1 MSNRRAVV
9 GVMGAGEGASAEP
22 VALAEE
28 LGECI
33 SARGWVLLTGGR
45 PAGVMAAASRGAAR
59 VEGHLVVGV
68 LPDEG
73 KGDDRQD
80 TAELDLALF
89 TGMGK
94 ASNVINVLSA
104 DVVVICGGG
113 GGPSTASEAAHAL
126 NVGRPLILLAVPPLW
141 REFLCALLEIPEDL
155 VQRGMKRRRA
165 KQVIMAYPGLTM
177 SHEWLKE
184 LFRLVCSIAWLYYA
198 VLHDRVLH
206 EVFRAPR
213 GLWQQAAHIDPVSS
227 NASVSEYSRREAR
240 LKSLRRYQQLQKS
253 IYQAAFGVF
262 GSTSVAGVLSG

>member
-9 GVMGAGEGASAEP
+9 GVMGAGEGASAEA

-59 VEGHLVVGV
+59 VDGHLVVGV

-73 KGDDRQD
+73 SGEKIQS

-94 ASNVINVLSA
+94 ARNVINVLSS

-113 GGPSTASEAAHAL
+113 GPGTASEAAHAL
-126 NVGRPLILLAVPPLW
+126 NAGRPLILLAVPPLW
-141 REFLCALLEIPEDL
+141 REFFCSLGKG
-155 VQRGMKRRRA
+155 VQSA
-165 KQVIMAYPGLTM
+165 SDVQ
-177 SHEWLKE
+177 ECC
-184 LFRLVCSIAWLYYA
+184 RLI
-198 VLHDRVLH
+198 
-206 EVFRAPR
+206 
-213 GLWQQAAHIDPVSS
+213 
-227 NASVSEYSRREAR
+227 EAR
-240 LKSLRRYQQLQKS
+240 LTD
-253 IYQAAFGVF
+253 A
-262 GSTSVAGVLSG
+262 